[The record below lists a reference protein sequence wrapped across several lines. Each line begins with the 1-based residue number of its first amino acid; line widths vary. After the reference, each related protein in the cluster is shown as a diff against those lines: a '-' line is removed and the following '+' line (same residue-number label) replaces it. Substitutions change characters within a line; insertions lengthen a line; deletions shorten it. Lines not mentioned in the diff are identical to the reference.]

1 MTAKPTLSEDQ
12 PDPQRLIDA
21 AVLVLARLLA
31 RQAVEDGSAVTNPV
45 TKEIAD
51 GAQRDP
57 ENQDEPDKQA
67 G

>member
-1 MTAKPTLSEDQ
+1 MTAKPTLSEDE

-21 AVLVLARLLA
+21 AVLVLAHLLA

-51 GAQRDP
+51 GAQSDP
-57 ENQDEPDKQA
+57 QDDEPDKQA